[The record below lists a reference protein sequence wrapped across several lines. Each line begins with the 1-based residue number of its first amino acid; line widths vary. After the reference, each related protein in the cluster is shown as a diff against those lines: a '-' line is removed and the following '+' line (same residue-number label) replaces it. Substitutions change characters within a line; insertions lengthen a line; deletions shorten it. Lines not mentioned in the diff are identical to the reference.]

1 MAILHGSGQS
11 GHFRGIILLVIT
23 AALWSTGGVLVKS
36 IEWHPLAI
44 AGARS
49 AIAALVIRAAFHK
62 SPLSW
67 SRPQL
72 TGAVAY
78 SATVVLFVAATKL
91 TTAAN
96 AILLQYTA
104 PVFVAVLGA
113 WLLKEKAT
121 VSDWLTIAAVLGGM
135 GLLFL
140 DKMSAGGLLGNL
152 MAVASGFTMALMAV
166 CMRWQKDGSPFGSI
180 FLGNVL
186 TFFIGLPVILS
197 SSPGPGGWTGIVL
210 LGFFQLGVSYILYSM
225 AIKHVKALEA
235 TIITVIEPIL
245 NPIWVF
251 LLLGEVPGPWSL
263 LGGMVILSAITARYA
278 WPAFRSG
285 QKPQGVSASLRTN
298 STGEGKDSTTHQ
310 GE

>member
-1 MAILHGSGQS
+1 MNMVRGSGRS
-11 GHFRGIILLVIT
+11 EHFWGIVLLVIT
-23 AALWSTGGVLVKS
+23 AVLWSSGGVLIKS
-36 IEWHPLAI
+36 VDWHPLAI
-44 AGARS
+44 SGARS
-49 AIAALVIRAAFHK
+49 AIAAVVIRAAFYK

-78 SATVVLFVAATKL
+78 AATVALFVTATKL

-104 PVFVAVLGA
+104 PVFVAILGA

-121 VSDWLTIAAVLGGM
+121 VQDWLTIAVVLGGM
-135 GLLFL
+135 GLFFV
-140 DKMSAGGLLGNL
+140 DKMSPGGLLGNVL
-152 MAVASGFTMALMAV
+152 AVASGFSMALMAV

-186 TFFIGLPVILS
+186 TFFIGLPFMLS

-210 LGFFQLGVSYILYSM
+210 LGCFQLGLSYILYSM
-225 AIKHVKALEA
+225 AIKYVRALEA
-235 TIITVIEPIL
+235 TIICVIEPIL
-245 NPIWVF
+245 NPVWVF

-263 LGGMVILSAITARYA
+263 LGGGVILVAITARYA
-278 WPAFRSG
+278 WPAFRAER
-285 QKPQGVSASLRTN
+285 QPQADPASLRVN
-298 STGEGKDSTTHQ
+298 SATEGKTSTTHQ

>member
-1 MAILHGSGQS
+1 MVQGSGRS
-11 GHFRGIILLVIT
+11 EHFRGIILLLIT
-23 AALWSTGGVLVKS
+23 AVLWSSGGVLIKS
-36 IEWHPLAI
+36 IHWHPLAI
-44 AGARS
+44 AGVRS
-49 AIAALVIRAAFHK
+49 VIAALVIRAAFRG

-67 SRPQL
+67 SKPQL

-78 SATVVLFVAATKL
+78 SATVALFVVATKL

-121 VSDWLTIAAVLGGM
+121 VQDWLTIAVVLGGM
-135 GLLFL
+135 GLFFV
-140 DKMSAGGLLGNL
+140 DKMSPGGLLGNL

-180 FLGNVL
+180 FLGNIL
-186 TFFIGLPVILS
+186 TFLIGLPFMLDS
-197 SSPGPGGWTGIVL
+197 APGLGDWVGLVL
-210 LGFFQLGVSYILYSM
+210 LGCFQLGLSYILYSM

-245 NPIWVF
+245 NPVWVF

-263 LGGMVILSAITARYA
+263 LGGSVILIAITARYA

-285 QKPQGVSASLRTN
+285 RQPQTGSASLSTN
-298 STGEGKDSTTHQ
+298 SAADGKAFTTHQ